1 MAVRFLGNAGTV
13 FRFLAGPGLGPQ
25 DGSHGPLPH
34 TAGQIVGQLLR
45 YLAAFLRDGVA
56 VVLQSDKALPG
67 NIVQTG
73 ADLKVID
80 QRFLHQGVF
89 DLRPGNGPGILDQ
102 IAQQQPDLGAVRQP
116 AGTYSGSKSIVG
128 GHRSHIS
135 SGFIFYSTL
144 V

>member
-1 MAVRFLGNAGTV
+1 MPIRLFGDAG
-13 FRFLAGPGLGPQ
+13 RILCLLAGPGLAAQ
-25 DGSHGPLPH
+25 HGGYGALPH
-34 TAGQIVGQLLR
+34 TAGQVIGQLLCD
-45 YLAAFLRDGVA
+45 LAPFFGDGV
-56 VVLQSDKALPG
+56 VPIGQSDQLLLGDVIQA
-67 NIVQTG
+67 G
-73 ADLKVID
+73 ANLKIID